1 MKSKSLYPCAAIV
14 LISFASCKKDPVSN
28 FKNPT
33 HLTNPYFPVAAG
45 KKYIYEGQTSE
56 GLEHIEEKRLTSTK
70 TILGVTCIE
79 VEFKA
84 FLNAKLIEKALDWY
98 AQDNGGTVWYFGEA
112 VDNYDENGVLQD
124 HKGSWEAG
132 VDGAAAGTIMPAHP
146 QVGMKYR
153 EEYYLN
159 HAEDEAEVTG
169 TGLTVTIPLGTY
181 NNCIRTKNFTRLEP
195 SLNENKFYA
204 PGIGLVK
211 EENVAD
217 NSEIRLIAIQ

>member
-1 MKSKSLYPCAAIV
+1 MKSKSLCLCAAIV
-14 LISFASCKKDPVSN
+14 LLSLASCKKDPATN

-33 HLTNPYFPVAAG
+33 NLTNPFFPVAAG

-56 GLEHIEEKRLTSTK
+56 GLKHIEEHRLTSTK
-70 TILGVTCIE
+70 TILGITCIE

-84 FLNAKLIEKALDWY
+84 FLNGVLIEKALDWY
-98 AQDNGGTVWYFGEA
+98 AQDNSGTVWYFGEA
-112 VDNYDENGVLQD
+112 VDNYDENGVLKD
-124 HKGSWEAG
+124 HNGSWEAG
-132 VDGAAAGTIMPAHP
+132 ADGAESGIIMQANPKL
-146 QVGMKYR
+146 GMKYR

-181 NNCIRTKNFTRLEP
+181 NNCIKTKNFTRLEP
-195 SLNENKFYA
+195 TLNENKFYA

-211 EENVAD
+211 EEDVTD
-217 NSEIRLIAIQ
+217 KTEIRLIAIQ